1 MHRRSVLTALAASG
15 ALVTLSACGG
25 EGDGAG
31 AGSSAPAAS
40 SAPGGASGAFPVT
53 VEHKLGS
60 TEVAAAPERVVT
72 VGYNEQDFVLALGVT
87 PVGTRKTLSY
97 DSARRPWAQDLLPEG
112 GIPEVGEAELNLEA
126 IAALQPDLI
135 IGAYSYM
142 EQDLYDQLSAIAPT
156 IADAPGATPEA
167 AATWQEE
174 LRVVGRALGRGE
186 QAAALTEQVET
197 DFQDAVD
204 AHPGFAGKTVTVALI
219 IGGQYYLLGAADP
232 RGKFFQDLGFEG
244 NPTEGELSA
253 EQTSVMDTDVLV
265 VLGADAQTFAANGAA
280 AALAVVTEGR
290 TVYMPTFEDDFAGAL
305 GFSSPLSLPYAV
317 EQAVPVL
324 AAAADG
330 DTATVPAT
338 L

>member
-25 EGDGAG
+25 EEDPAA
-31 AGSSAPAAS
+31 AGSTSSSTS
-40 SAPGGASGAFPVT
+40 SAGGGGAFPVT
-53 VEHKLGS
+53 IEHKLGS
-60 TEVAAAPERVVT
+60 TEITAAPVKVVT

-135 IGAYSYM
+135 IGAYSYV
-142 EQDLYDQLSAIAPT
+142 EQGVYDQLSAIAPT
-156 IADAPGATPEA
+156 IADVPGPTEAA
-167 AATWQEE
+167 AATWQDE
-174 LRVVGRALGRGE
+174 LRVIGRALGRADE
-186 QAAALTEQVET
+186 ADALTEQVEA
-197 DFQDAVD
+197 DFQDAID
-204 AHPGFAGKTVTVALI
+204 ANPGFAGKTVTVALI
-219 IGGQYYLLGAADP
+219 ISGQYYLLGAGDP

-253 EQTSVMDTDVLV
+253 EQASVMDTDVLV
-265 VLGADAQTFAANGAA
+265 VLGATAEEFTANGAA
-280 AALAVVTEGR
+280 AGLAVVTEGR
-290 TVYMPTFEDDFAGAL
+290 TVYVPSFEDDFAGAL
-305 GFSSPLSLPYAV
+305 GFSSPLSLPYAI
-317 EQAVPVL
+317 EQAVPAL
-324 AAAADG
+324 AAATDG
-330 DTATVPAT
+330 DPSTVPAT

>member
-1 MHRRSVLTALAASG
+1 MHRRSVLAALAASG
-15 ALVTLSACGG
+15 ALATLSACGG
-25 EGDGAG
+25 EDGSAG
-31 AGSSAPAAS
+31 ARSTSSATG
-40 SAPGGASGAFPVT
+40 SAPVDDGAFPVT
-53 VEHKLGS
+53 VQHKLGS
-60 TEVAAAPERVVT
+60 TEVTAAPQRVVT
-72 VGYNEQDFVLALGVT
+72 VGYNEQDFVLALGVV

-97 DSARRPWAQDLLPEG
+97 DSAQRPWAQDLLPEG

-126 IAALQPDLI
+126 IAAAQPDLI

-142 EQDLYDQLSAIAPT
+142 EQGLYDQLSAIAPT
-156 IADAPGATPEA
+156 IADVPGATAEA

-174 LRVVGRALGRGE
+174 LEAIGRALGRGE
-186 QAAALTEQVET
+186 RAASLTEQVEA
-197 DFQDAVD
+197 DFQDAVE
-204 AHPGFAGKTVTVALI
+204 AHPEFAGKTVTVALI
-219 IGGQYYLLGAADP
+219 ISGQYYLLGAADP

-290 TVYMPTFEDDFAGAL
+290 TVYMPSFEDDFAGAL
-305 GFSSPLSLPYAV
+305 GFSSPLSLPYAI

-330 DTATVPAT
+330 EASTVPAP